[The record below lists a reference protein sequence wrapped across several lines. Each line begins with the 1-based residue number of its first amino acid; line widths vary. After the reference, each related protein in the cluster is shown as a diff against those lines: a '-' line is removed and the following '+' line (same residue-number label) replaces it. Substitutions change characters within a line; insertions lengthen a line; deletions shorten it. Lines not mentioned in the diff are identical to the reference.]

1 MQSEAIYSSFSSVL
15 AFTWLLFDVL
25 DNYQESY
32 APHSKALLALS
43 KIFSKTSQ
51 QNTIQHAAWWI

>member
-1 MQSEAIYSSFSSVL
+1 MDPIQSEAIHSSFSSVL

-32 APHSKALLALS
+32 ASRSKALLALF

-51 QNTIQHAAWWI
+51 QNTI